1 MKSLN
6 RGIDDGESKNLCINF
21 LKGILAGICIAIGGF
36 LYIKAR
42 ESTELII
49 VPAFYFQLV

>member
-1 MKSLN
+1 MEKVKIYVS
-6 RGIDDGESKNLCINF
+6 IF

-49 VPAFYFQLV
+49 VPAFLFSIGLILIC